1 MAGKHDSA
9 TVTATSTEPSWR
21 PFAQKLSG
29 FMRHGSTKNRKVSP
43 SQPVQNVGDIDR
55 RDLDRRSVFNLGRN
69 NSYKAPSATET
80 TFEFKPLEVDL
91 SKLENMRLAEGWLE
105 QRPPTPK
112 KPAPDPEQLKKKPL
126 PKPPPSSSTPIAD
139 LFASKAEFDSGLSL
153 STRRHTHLFLDRA
166 AGAASGSGGS
176 STTSN
181 DALTIARKPVPTSP
195 APTTT
200 TTTKTTTTTEPAK
213 QPPATVH
220 QATYS
225 ILERG
230 RPIEPKDVIP
240 AEPVAALPN
249 ESSASIAQKRRSLQ
263 SSQSNAGPNTS
274 WSSAS
279 KPATVD
285 NRHTMFAAPVAA
297 STTGRIEAGER
308 PTTQSAAA
316 NPLDRIQAWQKSIT
330 SAPMAP
336 PPSNALGTPQASAP
350 VRKVS
355 PRGLAGNRLAWI
367 RELEEKKSNDLRKD
381 IGVLKKQA
389 GGVSSKLAM
398 FENKGGSSA
407 APPTSIPRGLPPLSR
422 SNSTTS
428 RMSSVGLKSTT
439 TNQDNATVT
448 PRTSIDTTQSS
459 VHRNSGV
466 MSYYDDSFREKME
479 GLVSQLAEKDDDK
492 DKATAAAPRKRRITA
507 SFVSVEGGR
516 KAAQAMAAAM
526 LSGEKPQVVADS
538 DAKSEEEKKESVEV
552 EPVVAAAAQEE
563 EASIKAGEVAEPTPA
578 AVEPEQEVEA
588 PVVVEAEKVEE
599 EAAAPAE
606 VEEVAAAETPVKAE
620 VEAQPEVAAPEV
632 AEEKVAEEVPAQ
644 EEPVV
649 AQPEPEVAFEQS
661 EPVVEAVVAEPVV
674 VEQEKEEKIA
684 AAVEVSLP
692 ESDDDDTATIADEK
706 SNYVE
711 SVFEDAVEDQQAKID
726 I

>member
-9 TVTATSTEPSWR
+9 TVTATATEASWR

-55 RDLDRRSVFNLGRN
+55 RSVFKLGRN
-69 NSYKAPSATET
+69 SSYKAPSATET
-80 TFEFKPLEVDL
+80 TFEFKPLEVDI
-91 SKLENMRLAEGWLE
+91 SKLESMRLAEGWLE
-105 QRPPTPK
+105 QEPPPK
-112 KPAPDPEQLKKKPL
+112 KPDPEQLKKKPL

-166 AGAASGSGGS
+166 VAAAAGGGS
-176 STTSN
+176 STSSN
-181 DALTIARKPVPTSP
+181 DAQTIARKPVPTSP

-200 TTTKTTTTTEPAK
+200 TTKTTATTTEPTR
-213 QPPATVH
+213 QPPAAH

-230 RPIEPKDVIP
+230 RPVEPKDVIP
-240 AEPVAALPN
+240 AEPVAALPT
-249 ESSASIAQKRRSLQ
+249 ESPSSIAQKRRSLQ
-263 SSQSNAGPNTS
+263 SSQSNAGPGTS
-274 WSSAS
+274 WSSAP
-279 KPATVD
+279 KPTAGGLD
-285 NRHTMFAAPVAA
+285 QRHSLSAAPVAA
-297 STTGRIEAGER
+297 STTGRIEAGESASR
-308 PTTQSAAA
+308 PTTRSASA

-330 SAPMAP
+330 TAPMAP
-336 PPSNALGTPQASAP
+336 PPSNAIGTPQASAP

-398 FENKGGSSA
+398 FENKGSNSSSA
-407 APPTSIPRGLPPLSR
+407 APTSNPRMPPLSR

-439 TNQDNATVT
+439 TNQDNATAT
-448 PRTSIDTTQSS
+448 PRTSIDTTRSS

-479 GLVSQLAEKDDDK
+479 GLVSQLAEKDDDEK
-492 DKATAAAPRKRRITA
+492 NKAAPAPRKRRITA

-516 KAAQAMAAAM
+516 KAAQAMADAM
-526 LSGEKPQVVADS
+526 LSGEKPHVAADS
-538 DAKSEEEKKESVEV
+538 DAKSEEQKKEAEADKA
-552 EPVVAAAAQEE
+552 EETAAPA
-563 EASIKAGEVAEPTPA
+563 EASKADEAAEPAPA
-578 AVEPEQEVEA
+578 AVEPEQE
-588 PVVVEAEKVEE
+588 
-599 EAAAPAE
+599 AAAPVAE
-606 VEEVAAAETPVKAE
+606 AAKAEETAAPADVEEVAAPETP
-620 VEAQPEVAAPEV
+620 EAQSEAATPEV
-632 AEEKVAEEVPAQ
+632 AEEKVVEEVPAR
-644 EEPVV
+644 EEAVV
-649 AQPEPEVAFEQS
+649 AQPEPEVAAEQS
-661 EPVVEAVVAEPVV
+661 EPVVEEAAEAPVAEPVV
-674 VEQEKEEKIA
+674 VEEEKKEVES
-684 AAVEVSLP
+684 AVEVPLP
-692 ESDDDDTATIADEK
+692 ESDDEATVADEK
-706 SNYVE
+706 SVFE
-711 SVFEDAVEDQQAKID
+711 SVFEDAVEDQQAKTD

>member
-166 AGAASGSGGS
+166 AGAASGSGG
-176 STTSN
+176 
-181 DALTIARKPVPTSP
+181 
-195 APTTT
+195 
-200 TTTKTTTTTEPAK
+200 
-213 QPPATVH
+213 
-220 QATYS
+220 

-407 APPTSIPRGLPPLSR
+407 APPTSIPRGLPR
-422 SNSTTS
+422 
-428 RMSSVGLKSTT
+428 
-439 TNQDNATVT
+439 
-448 PRTSIDTTQSS
+448 
-459 VHRNSGV
+459 
-466 MSYYDDSFREKME
+466 
-479 GLVSQLAEKDDDK
+479 
-492 DKATAAAPRKRRITA
+492 
-507 SFVSVEGGR
+507 
-516 KAAQAMAAAM
+516 
-526 LSGEKPQVVADS
+526 
-538 DAKSEEEKKESVEV
+538 
-552 EPVVAAAAQEE
+552 
-563 EASIKAGEVAEPTPA
+563 
-578 AVEPEQEVEA
+578 
-588 PVVVEAEKVEE
+588 
-599 EAAAPAE
+599 
-606 VEEVAAAETPVKAE
+606 
-620 VEAQPEVAAPEV
+620 
-632 AEEKVAEEVPAQ
+632 
-644 EEPVV
+644 
-649 AQPEPEVAFEQS
+649 
-661 EPVVEAVVAEPVV
+661 
-674 VEQEKEEKIA
+674 
-684 AAVEVSLP
+684 
-692 ESDDDDTATIADEK
+692 
-706 SNYVE
+706 
-711 SVFEDAVEDQQAKID
+711 
-726 I
+726 

>member
-55 RDLDRRSVFNLGRN
+55 RELDRRDLDRRSVFKLGRN

-126 PKPPPSSSTPIAD
+126 PKPPA
-139 LFASKAEFDSGLSL
+139 AEFDSGLSL

-166 AGAASGSGGS
+166 AGATGASGSGGS

-200 TTTKTTTTTEPAK
+200 TTKTTTTTEPAR

-263 SSQSNAGPNTS
+263 SSQSNAGPSTS

-279 KPATVD
+279 KPTTVD
-285 NRHTMFAAPVAA
+285 NRHSMFAAPVAA

-308 PTTQSAAA
+308 PTTRS
-316 NPLDRIQAWQKSIT
+316 
-330 SAPMAP
+330 MAKVHHLGP
-336 PPSNALGTPQASAP
+336 HGPAPSNALGTPQASAP

-398 FENKGGSSA
+398 FENKGSSSA
-407 APPTSIPRGLPPLSR
+407 APTSIPRGLPPLSR

-448 PRTSIDTTQSS
+448 PRTSIDTTRSS

-479 GLVSQLAEKDDDK
+479 GLVSQLAEKDDEK

-526 LSGEKPQVVADS
+526 LSGEKPQVAADS
-538 DAKSEEEKKESVEV
+538 DAKSAEEEKNESVEV
-552 EPVVAAAAQEE
+552 ELVVAAAAQGE
-563 EASIKAGEVAEPTPA
+563 EASSKPEEVAEPTPA
-578 AVEPEQEVEA
+578 AVEPEQEAEA
-588 PVVVEAEKVEE
+588 SVVVEAEKVEE
-599 EAAAPAE
+599 ETAAPAE
-606 VEEVAAAETPVKAE
+606 VEEVAAPETPVE

-632 AEEKVAEEVPAQ
+632 VEEKVAEEVPAQ

-649 AQPEPEVAFEQS
+649 AQPEPEVA
-661 EPVVEAVVAEPVV
+661 PVVEKTVEAVVAEPVV
-674 VEQEKEEKIA
+674 VEQEKEDKIA
-684 AAVEVSLP
+684 AAVEVPLP

-706 SNYVE
+706 SVYVE

>member
-9 TVTATSTEPSWR
+9 TATATATEASWR

-55 RDLDRRSVFNLGRN
+55 RSVFKLGRN
-69 NSYKAPSATET
+69 SSYKAPSATET
-80 TFEFKPLEVDL
+80 TFEFKPLEVDI
-91 SKLENMRLAEGWLE
+91 SKLESMRLAEGWLE
-105 QRPPTPK
+105 KEPPPRK
-112 KPAPDPEQLKKKPL
+112 PDPEQLKKKPL
-126 PKPPPSSSTPIAD
+126 PQPPPSSSTPIAD

-166 AGAASGSGGS
+166 AAASN
-176 STTSN
+176 N
-181 DALTIARKPVPTSP
+181 DAQTIARKPVPTSP

-200 TTTKTTTTTEPAK
+200 TTTTEPTR
-213 QPPATVH
+213 QPPATH

-230 RPIEPKDVIP
+230 RPVEPKDVIP
-240 AEPVAALPN
+240 AEPVAALPT
-249 ESSASIAQKRRSLQ
+249 ESQSSIAQKRRSLQ
-263 SSQSNAGPNTS
+263 SSQSNAGPSTP

-279 KPATVD
+279 NKPTTLGGLD
-285 NRHTMFAAPVAA
+285 NRHSMFAAPVAA
-297 STTGRIEAGER
+297 STTGRIEAGESASR
-308 PTTQSAAA
+308 PTTRSAPAA

-330 SAPMAP
+330 SAPVAP
-336 PPSNALGTPQASAP
+336 PPSNA
-350 VRKVS
+350 VS

-398 FENKGGSSA
+398 FENKGNSSSA
-407 APPTSIPRGLPPLSR
+407 APTSNPRMPPLSR

-439 TNQDNATVT
+439 TNQDNATAT
-448 PRTSIDTTQSS
+448 PRTSIDTTRSS

-479 GLVSQLAEKDDDK
+479 GLVSQLAEKDDEEK
-492 DKATAAAPRKRRITA
+492 NKANPAPRKRRITA

-526 LSGEKPQVVADS
+526 LSGEKPQVAADS
-538 DAKSEEEKKESVEV
+538 EAKAEEEKSVEA
-552 EPVVAAAAQEE
+552 EK
-563 EASIKAGEVAEPTPA
+563 EASKEEVSKVEAAEPTP
-578 AVEPEQEVEA
+578 EPEQVE
-588 PVVVEAEKVEE
+588 EAEKVEE
-599 EAAAPAE
+599 TAAPAE
-606 VEEVAAAETPVKAE
+606 VEEVAAVETPAE
-620 VEAQPEVAAPEV
+620 AEAQPEAAAPEV

-649 AQPEPEVAFEQS
+649 AEPEPEVAAEQS
-661 EPVVEAVVAEPVV
+661 EPVVEEAAEEAPVAEPVA
-674 VEQEKEEKIA
+674 VEQETQEAE
-684 AAVEVSLP
+684 AAVEVPLP
-692 ESDDDDTATIADEK
+692 ESDDEATVADEK
-706 SNYVE
+706 SVFE
-711 SVFEDAVEDQQAKID
+711 SVFEDAVEDQQAKTD